1 MRIELAEHKAQKTTS
16 KKKKAIPILE
26 KQVFSFA
33 SFSNKKKETFYR
45 EFSLLLK
52 SGVDFNKALELLIA
66 QEKSKFLKGIYTN
79 LLTQVIKGKSL
90 FQAMKNLNEFSDYEI
105 FSVKAGEDI
114 RKLPEVL
121 DELQKYFD
129 RKIKIKRQI
138 VSIFAYPSF
147 VLSLTL
153 GVLYFMLNYVV
164 PMFSNIFKQF
174 GGELPVITQY
184 VVALSTRFNTILF
197 IVLGIA
203 VALFITHR
211 SLKKRES
218 YRMFTGMVLLRI
230 PLFGSNVKRIALTK
244 FCQAMAL
251 LLSAKTSLTDALE
264 LTSSL
269 VNFYPLQKAIVE
281 ARAQVIKGV
290 ALHESLKGPLFDAKT
305 TTMITIGEEVNELD
319 VMFDKLA
326 KQLNDEMEYATKI
339 IGSIIEP
346 VMILIIAIIVG
357 FILIAMY
364 YPMFSLSQ
372 VIGS

>member
-1 MRIELAEHKAQKTTS
+1 MRIEISEHKPLAHTS
-16 KKKKAIPILE
+16 KKKVSFFE
-26 KQVFSFA
+26 KDLTFFS

-52 SGVDFNKALELLIA
+52 SGVDFNKALELLIV
-66 QEKSKFLKGIYTN
+66 QEKNKKIKTLYTTIHQN
-79 LLTQVIKGKSL
+79 VIRGKSL
-90 FQAMKNLNEFSDYEI
+90 FESLQSLKEFSAYEI
-105 FSVKAGEDI
+105 YSVKAGEDI

-121 DELQKYFD
+121 DELQKYFE

-138 VSIFAYPSF
+138 TSIFAYPSF
-147 VLSLTL
+147 VLVLTL

-184 VVALSTRFNTILF
+184 VVALSSKFNTILL
-197 IVLGIA
+197 IIGALI
-203 VALFITHR
+203 VALIFIHR
-211 SLKKRES
+211 SLKSKES
-218 YRMFTGMVLLRI
+218 YTLLLGKIILKI
-230 PLFGSNVKRIALTK
+230 PLFGKNVKRIALTK

-251 LLSAKTSLTDALE
+251 LLSAKTPLPEALE

-269 VNFYPLQKAIVE
+269 VNFYPLKKVILLAKK
-281 ARAQVIKGV
+281 QVIKGV
-290 ALHESLKGPLFDAKT
+290 PLHESLKGSLFDTKLI
-305 TTMITIGEEVNELD
+305 TMITIGEEVNELD

-346 VMILIIAIIVG
+346 FMILIIAIIVG

-372 VIGS
+372 VIGN